1 MASQSRKDR
10 LKKAFEKHTGPKDL
24 EDSETGMHKKAYE
37 SKEDSDTDKAAKI
50 RKKILEQM
58 KKEK

>member
-10 LKKAFEKHTGPKDL
+10 LKKAFEKHTGPKDM
-24 EDSETGMHKKAYE
+24 EDSETGMHKKGYE
-37 SKEDSDTDKAAKI
+37 SKQDSDIDKVSKI

-58 KKEK
+58 KK